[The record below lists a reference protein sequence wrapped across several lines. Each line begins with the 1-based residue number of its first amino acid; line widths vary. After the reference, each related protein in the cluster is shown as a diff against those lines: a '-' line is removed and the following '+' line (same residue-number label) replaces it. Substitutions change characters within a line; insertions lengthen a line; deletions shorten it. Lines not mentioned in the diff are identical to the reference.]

1 MGSNVNL
8 IPKSITTTNHI
19 SYLTVTVAALV
30 LVSRFTGFCHSRWT
44 RGCYGKE
51 EFLILDFLLQAFFQI
66 DIICETNRIDRRIMM
81 NKPEARDL
89 D

>member
-30 LVSRFTGFCHSRWT
+30 LVSRFTGSVT
-44 RGCYGKE
+44 RGGLVDAMERK
-51 EFLILDFLLQAFFQI
+51 
-66 DIICETNRIDRRIMM
+66 NS
-81 NKPEARDL
+81 
-89 D
+89 